1 MHIHAVYVNDIS
13 HTVVM
18 NWLTQTHEYFMS
30 ITTEDGECLYS
41 SLNEPTKLSSLDEY
55 KAILQSFG
63 IYLPDRWVA
72 AWGNM
77 SC

>member
-1 MHIHAVYVNDIS
+1 
-13 HTVVM
+13 
-18 NWLTQTHEYFMS
+18 MS

-77 SC
+77 SR